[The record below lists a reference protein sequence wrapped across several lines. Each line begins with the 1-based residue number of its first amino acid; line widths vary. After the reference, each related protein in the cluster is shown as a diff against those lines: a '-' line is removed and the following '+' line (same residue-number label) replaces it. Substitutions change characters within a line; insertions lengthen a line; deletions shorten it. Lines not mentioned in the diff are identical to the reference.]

1 MSGLTTIIKQAFEN
15 LGVNRGRTVLTMFG
29 IIWGI
34 ATVIILVA
42 LISGFNEQNVKQ
54 MEQNGANMLVLE
66 YSSSYEKNGVRYPLV
81 PDLDDAAYI
90 VQNCPY
96 VKQAV
101 PQVEN
106 WADMTVGM
114 QQDGFHV
121 VASTTEVADTMQL
134 EPDFGRFF
142 NVVDYDSRAKVIVI
156 GYRIADTFFGS
167 GDRGG
172 WGGGGGG
179 NRSANAPVI
188 VPKSVGKTISI
199 FGQEFTVIGQLPRQ
213 RSMSDWTA
221 YMPLSVFQ
229 SVFATPNNPLGGNL
243 SIYATLD
250 NPLNYDAGAL
260 MVRKLLNARHGLDP
274 SDEDSIRLRDFAE
287 WRKQAA
293 IVFLMFFAVFYTI
306 GLLTL
311 TIGAV
316 GVMNVML
323 VSVQERTREIG
334 LRKALGAT
342 PSVIISQ
349 FVFETLAITVFGGI
363 AGLALGLIIVGALR
377 TLPLPDTFPP
387 PVVTPSVIIVAAAS
401 NVIVGLFASILP
413 ARRAA
418 ALDPIVALR
427 AE

>member
-1 MSGLTTIIKQAFEN
+1 MTIVRQAFAN
-15 LGVNRGRTVLTMFG
+15 LAVNRGRTVLTMFG

-54 MEQNGANMLVLE
+54 MEQNGANMLVLN
-66 YSSSYEKNGVRYPLV
+66 YSNTYTRDGVAYPLV
-81 PDLDDAAYI
+81 ADLTDAAYI
-90 VQNCPY
+90 AQNCPY
-96 VKQAV
+96 VKEAV
-101 PQVEN
+101 PQVSNRTE
-106 WADMTVGM
+106 MTSGQM
-114 QQDGFHV
+114 EHGFNV
-121 VASTTEVADTMQL
+121 IASTTEIADTMNL
-134 EPDFGRFF
+134 VPEYGRFF
-142 NVVDYDSRAKVIVI
+142 NEVDYDSSAKVIVV
-156 GYRIADTFFGS
+156 GYRIADYFFGS
-167 GDRGG
+167 GE
-172 WGGGGGG
+172 GGGFGGG
-179 NRSANAPVI
+179 SSTKPVI
-188 VPKSVGKTISI
+188 IPKSVGKTISI
-199 FGQEFTVIGQLPRQ
+199 FGQEFTVIGQLPRMRSQ
-213 RSMSDWTA
+213 SDGSAYLPLTVFRSM
-221 YMPLSVFQ
+221 
-229 SVFATPNNPLGGNL
+229 FATPTNPLGGSL

-250 NPLNYDAGAL
+250 NPLHYDAGAA

-274 SDEDSIRLRDFAE
+274 SDEDAIRLQDFAE

-293 IVFLMFFAVFYTI
+293 TVFLMFFAVFYSI

-342 PSVIISQ
+342 PATIISQ
-349 FVFETLAITVFGGI
+349 FVFETLAITVLGGI

-387 PVVTPSVIIVAAAS
+387 PVVTPSVLIVAGAS
-401 NVIVGLFASILP
+401 NIIVGLFASILP
-413 ARRAA
+413 AKRAA
-418 ALDPIVALR
+418 NLDPIVSLR

>member
-1 MSGLTTIIKQAFEN
+1 MSGLTTILRQAFAN
-15 LGVNRGRTVLTMFG
+15 LAVNRGRTILTMFG

-66 YSSSYEKNGVRYPLV
+66 YSDSYLKNGVRYPLV
-81 PDLDDAAYI
+81 ADVSDAVYI
-90 VQNCPY
+90 AQNCPY
-96 VKQAV
+96 VKEAV

-106 WADMTVGM
+106 WTEMTVG
-114 QQDGFHV
+114 QKKNGFHV

-134 EPDFGRFF
+134 VPDFGRFF
-142 NVVDYDSRAKVIVI
+142 NVVDYDSRAKVIVV
-156 GYRIADTFFGS
+156 GYRIADEFFGS
-167 GDRGG
+167 GGG
-172 WGGGGGG
+172 HGGFGGGGGG
-179 NRSANAPVI
+179 SSKAPTI

-199 FGQEFTVIGQLPRQ
+199 FGQEFTIIGQLPRQ
-213 RSMSDWTA
+213 RSSSDWTA
-221 YMPLSVFQ
+221 YMPLTVFQ
-229 SVFATPNNPLGGNL
+229 SVFATPNNPLGGSL

-250 NPLNYDAGAL
+250 NPLHYDAGAA

-274 SDEDSIRLRDFAE
+274 ADEDSIRLRDFAE

-293 IVFLMFFAVFYTI
+293 VVFLMFFAVFYTI

-323 VSVQERTREIG
+323 VSVQERTQEIG

-342 PSVIISQ
+342 PATIISQ
-349 FVFETLAITVFGGI
+349 FVFETLAITVLGGI

-387 PVVTPSVIIVAAAS
+387 PVVTPSVIIVAAVS

-413 ARRAA
+413 AKRAA